1 MALKHHPDRNNNSE
15 EAAKKF
21 KEVSEAYEVL
31 IVRRALVSPSLSLAG
46 STGSAG

>member
-31 IVRRALVSPSLSLAG
+31 IVRPLALCLPSHLCLG
-46 STGSAG
+46 PR